1 MKQLAIM
8 AAITMALST
17 SPVLAGSSI
26 SQTYAPTES
35 LRPQLR
41 PETVPSVVLT
51 TSTTVIS
58 GSTTETD
65 TNSLSSGN
73 HLVQLGA
80 YTSEET
86 PS

>member
-26 SQTYAPTES
+26 SQIYGPTES

-51 TSTTVIS
+51 
-58 GSTTETD
+58 
-65 TNSLSSGN
+65 
-73 HLVQLGA
+73 H
-80 YTSEET
+80 
-86 PS
+86 